1 MSDTLQII
9 GQEQYEKLTSGIPES
24 LMKIIS
30 QIDQINSKNLSL
42 KGLNDSV
49 SEVQKTNIQ
58 LANTYS
64 TIVEAQQRAASASQS
79 FQQNRR
85 LEIAGAKEAIAI
97 QKEAD
102 KQTKELTND
111 YGLLSKAYNEAALR
125 AKNYALQLGVN
136 NKTTKEA
143 VADAKKLGDVLK
155 ALDASVGQN
164 QRNVGNY
171 AGALSGL
178 QFSIRN
184 LVSELPNLGISL
196 RTFGQ
201 SISNNITP
209 LVDSIKNII
218 AQNRILKAEGK
229 QTTSVLSQLS
239 QGFFSLNTFVSLAI
253 IAGLKFIDWISKT
266 KKELDEIKT
275 AQDAL
280 NKAFKESSV
289 VDAAKNVNELRI
301 NVKLAKDGILDKQKV
316 LHQYN
321 DTIGKTTGQV
331 SSLDEA
337 ERELTQNGDA
347 YVKVTL
353 YKAAANLA
361 LEEAA
366 KQALLAEQNRRK
378 ADKEFAQTGDALG
391 GAIVRGLAL
400 DPNDPNQKTLIQQG
414 KNLEGNLQKERKNAA
429 IKAADDQN
437 KALLDIA
444 NKFQKDAAEIAKN
457 SGFDFFG
464 GTEDEKKKRKKA
476 ETDQVNE
483 ILAAQKRL
491 SDAQRDAKI
500 EELNRTISANQAIF
514 DDDRNSIDK
523 RSEAYAEM
531 YVSRLLLAQINRDK
545 ELQDVQN
552 WFTLYQSEVDKS
564 NATEESKRT
573 EHQKALLVDYEAY
586 TTRKIAIDNK
596 YSADVQEIN
605 TKANKD
611 LVASLVNEDI
621 IKKQIGEQGTKD
633 AARFQKQIEDANS
646 KRIKSGLKEE
656 KDAAKE
662 REKYLQASLN
672 FINSISDAYSFYTKN
687 TLESLDVRS
696 QKLKDNLQNEID
708 AINASTA
715 SEQEKQDKIRE
726 AQNRTA
732 VEQKRIDDDE
742 RKAKIR
748 QAVLEKAITISQIIL
763 NTALSVSK
771 LLATP
776 PLAIAAGIAGAT
788 QLAIAVATPIP
799 QYMKGTDYHKGGLA
813 IVGDGG
819 EPELIR
825 EPNKKPYWSPDTDT
839 LVNLPTG
846 TSVTP
851 LKDVINYGLLSS
863 INGGSK
869 ANQMDISALRKD
881 INSLGGIIKDKKEVH
896 INIDRY
902 GMRIMEKQANARTKY
917 LGRIYNR

>member
-42 KGLNDSV
+42 KGLNESV

-102 KQTKELTND
+102 RQTKELTND
-111 YGLLSKAYNEAALR
+111 YALLSKAYNESALR

-171 AGALSGL
+171 AGAVSGL

-184 LVSELPNLGISL
+184 IASELPNLGISL

-201 SISNNITP
+201 SISNNVTP
-209 LVDSIKNII
+209 LVDSIKNLI
-218 AQNRILKAEGK
+218 AQNRLLQAEGK
-229 QTTSVLSQLS
+229 PTTSVLSQLG
-239 QGFFSLNTFVSLAI
+239 QGFFSLNTLVSLAI
-253 IAGLKFIDWISKT
+253 IAGLKFIDWLGKA
-266 KKELDEIKT
+266 KEETDKITSSQE
-275 AQDAL
+275 AL
-280 NKAFKESSV
+280 NKAFKDNSV

-301 NVKLAKDGILDKQKV
+301 NIQLAKDGILDKEKV

-361 LEEAA
+361 LEQAA

-400 DPNDPNQKTLIQQG
+400 DPNDPNQKILIQQG

-429 IKAADDQN
+429 IKAAEDQN

-444 NKFQKDAAEIAKN
+444 NKFQKDASEISKN
-457 SGFDFFG
+457 SGFNFFG
-464 GTEDEKKKRKKA
+464 GNEDEKNKITKA

-483 ILAAQKRL
+483 ILAAQRRL
-491 SDAQRDAKI
+491 SDTERDAKV
-500 EELNRTISANQAIF
+500 EELNRTISINKNILE
-514 DDDRNSIDK
+514 DDKKTAQQRLD
-523 RSEAYAEM
+523 AYYEYYAARAE
-531 YVSRLLLAQINRDK
+531 VAELNRDK
-545 ELQDVQN
+545 ELTDVNN
-552 WFTLYQSEVDKS
+552 WLLLYQKDIDKAS
-564 NATEESKRT
+564 KTEESKRT
-573 EHQKALLVDYEAY
+573 EHQNALLIDYQEHLVRQSA
-586 TTRKIAIDNK
+586 IAKKYAAEITDIGID
-596 YSADVQEIN
+596 SA
-605 TKANKD
+605 KD
-611 LVASLVNEDI
+611 
-621 IKKQIGEQGTKD
+621 
-633 AARFQKQIEDANS
+633 FQKTLLNDPLSDPDFISSIKRQNS
-646 KRIKSGLKEE
+646 KLYSDLDKQRKEDLKRE
-656 KDAAKE
+656 KQAAKE
-662 REKYLQASLN
+662 REDILRS
-672 FINSISDAYSFYTKN
+672 
-687 TLESLDVRS
+687 SLDIIYAIGDAVNYQTQQQISSLDFKS
-696 QKLKDNLQNEID
+696 QKLKDNLQTEID
-708 AINASTA
+708 TINASTA
-715 SEQEKQDKIRE
+715 SEEEKQKKIQE
-726 AQNRTA
+726 ATQRTA
-732 VEQKRIDDDE
+732 IQQAKIDNDE
-742 RKAKIR
+742 RNARIR
-748 QAVLEKAITISQIIL
+748 QARLDKAITISQIIL

-776 PLAIAAGIAGAT
+776 PLAVAAGIAGAT

-863 INGGSK
+863 INGGSQ
-869 ANQMDISALRKD
+869 ANQMDIGALRKD

-902 GMRIMEKQANARTKY
+902 GMRILERQANARTKY